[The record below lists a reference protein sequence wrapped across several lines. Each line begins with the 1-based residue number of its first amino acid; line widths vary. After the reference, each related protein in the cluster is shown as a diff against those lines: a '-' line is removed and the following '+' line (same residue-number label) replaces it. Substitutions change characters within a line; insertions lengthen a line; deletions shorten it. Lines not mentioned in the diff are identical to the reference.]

1 MNGQKYNRILQ
12 RTLRNSLIYLPTQVI
27 VPLLGILVI
36 PFYTRLFDPSDYG
49 YYVIVS
55 TTVNFLYMIG
65 LNWIDN
71 STLRFLSEYKRR
83 GEADLFLAHLFR
95 ILISSLF
102 LTALIEIPV
111 ILLALS
117 KFHYKL
123 SFAFAGAL
131 IFLFH
136 GMLFSMFN
144 ILRAEERAKDYSILR
159 TAYMSSRFFLGI
171 LIALF
176 WRNIFSLLLGWLISG
191 MCFAIFLV
199 VKFNFAKF
207 VFSLRKRNIS
217 QSIIK
222 KMLIF
227 SLPFIVSGFSRNL
240 LVILD
245 KYLIQFLRGSAEV
258 GIYNVSFVISNWS
271 ISFIFNFLMIAA
283 YPAIVIT
290 WEREGKEMTDQLI
303 NDLIRIYLLISLPML
318 LFISIMA
325 KPLLSLFASSSYL
338 EGYSIMPL
346 IAIGAFFQ
354 GLIQYQIKSFV
365 LFKKTHYDAIITT
378 AGALLNLL
386 LNLMLIRK
394 FGYKGAA
401 FTFMVSYVFLLGIT
415 MVINWKVFNVK
426 WILHFGEVKN
436 ILFAALILSL
446 VLGSVTHY
454 VNLNLLSLVLG
465 FGLSMSVYVFLL
477 WRLKDKS
484 LKEITGIIKSIAK

>member
-1 MNGQKYNRILQ
+1 MSGQEYDRVLQ

-27 VPLLGILVI
+27 IPLLGILVI
-36 PFYTRLFDPSDYG
+36 PFYTRLFDPGDYG

-71 STLRFLSEYKRR
+71 STLRFLSQYKRK
-83 GEADLFLAHLFR
+83 GEIDLFLTHLFR
-95 ILISSLF
+95 ILLTSSF
-102 LTALIEIPV
+102 LTALIEVPV

-117 KFHYKL
+117 KFPYKL
-123 SFAFAGAL
+123 PFAVAGAL

-136 GMLFSMFN
+136 GLLFSMFN
-144 ILRAEERAKDYSILR
+144 ILRAEEKAKEYSIYR

-191 MCFAIFLV
+191 MAFATFLV
-199 VKFNFAKF
+199 VRFNFAKF
-207 VFSLRKRNIS
+207 LFEFRKRDIS
-217 QSIIK
+217 KPIIK

-227 SLPFIVSGFSRNL
+227 SLPFVVSGFSRNL

-245 KYLIQFLRGSAEV
+245 KYLIQFLRGSTEV

-290 WEREGKEMTDQLI
+290 WEKEGKEMTDQLI
-303 NDLIRIYLLISLPML
+303 TDLIRIYLLISLPML
-318 LFISIMA
+318 LFISIMS
-325 KPLLSLFASSSYL
+325 KPLLSLFASSSYQ
-338 EGYSIMPL
+338 EGYKIMPF

-378 AGALLNLL
+378 AGALFNLSLNLL
-386 LNLMLIRK
+386 LIRK
-394 FGYKGAA
+394 FGYRGAA
-401 FTFMVSYVFLLGIT
+401 FTFMLSHGFLLGIT
-415 MVINWKVFNVK
+415 MIINWKVFNTK
-426 WILHFGEVKN
+426 WLLYPGDVRN
-436 ILFAALILSL
+436 ILFALLALSLILFLITTYISWNVVSL
-446 VLGSVTHY
+446 TI
-454 VNLNLLSLVLG
+454 G
-465 FGLSMSVYVFLL
+465 FTLSMTAYVILL
-477 WRLKDKS
+477 WVSKDRS
-484 LKEITGIIKSIAK
+484 LKEITRIVRSIVR